1 MGQSIAALEDLD
13 AVLLIGSNVRKEQPM
28 INHRLRKASLKG
40 ADVMMVNSV
49 DYEFNYDLSEKI
61 IKSPSEIST
70 TLAGIIKA
78 FAEMRNNAIDDAVQ
92 SLISHVTVSE
102 EHRKIARKLSDAEN
116 GSVLLGNLATAH
128 DQFSTLKVL
137 ALTIAKLGNVKFG
150 FLSEAA
156 NTSGAHM
163 AGVLPHRG
171 VGGESIDASGL
182 NINAML
188 DQPLKAYLLLG
199 IEPELDCWD
208 GRKALHAMQA
218 AQLVISMTAYQTDTM
233 KQYADVLLPIALFA
247 ETSGTYINVEG
258 QSQSFAGAV
267 PPVGEARPAWKILRV
282 LGNLLN
288 VDAFEYNS
296 SEEVRDEVT
305 SAIENVA
312 SGSVGSWTAPD
323 TLNNGLSGNGALQR
337 ITETPMCSVDAMS
350 RRAQA
355 LQRSDN
361 SKGLVHIH
369 PQLADKLN
377 VSAGDIVVVEHE
389 ENSISAPAMINEGV
403 SVDCVLVEAAQS
415 NHSELGPWH
424 GHVSLRK
431 A

>member
-1 MGQSIAALEDLD
+1 
-13 AVLLIGSNVRKEQPM
+13 
-28 INHRLRKASLKG
+28 
-40 ADVMMVNSV
+40 
-49 DYEFNYDLSEKI
+49 
-61 IKSPSEIST
+61 
-70 TLAGIIKA
+70 
-78 FAEMRNNAIDDAVQ
+78 
-92 SLISHVTVSE
+92 
-102 EHRKIARKLSDAEN
+102 
-116 GSVLLGNLATAH
+116 
-128 DQFSTLKVL
+128 
-137 ALTIAKLGNVKFG
+137 VKFG

-156 NTSGAHM
+156 NTSGAHL

-171 VGGESIDASGL
+171 VAGESIDASGL
-182 NINAML
+182 NIDAML

-208 GRKALHAMQA
+208 GRKALRAMQA
-218 AQLVISMTAYQTDTM
+218 AELVVSMTAYQTDTM

-267 PPVGEARPAWKILRV
+267 PPVGEARPAWKIFRV

-288 VDAFEYNS
+288 VEAFEYNS
-296 SEEVRDEVT
+296 SQEVRDEVT

-312 SGSVGSWTAPD
+312 SGSVGSWIVPD
-323 TLNNGLSGNGALQR
+323 TLNNDLSGNGTLER
-337 ITETPMCSVDAMS
+337 ITEIPMCSIDAMS

-389 ENSISAPAMINEGV
+389 ENSISAPAMINESV
-403 SVDCVLVEAAQS
+403 SVDCVLVQAAQS
-415 NHSELGPWH
+415 IHTELGPWH